1 MSRLRVCSV
10 PTGWGW
16 AASLM
21 VAVLFVAGCGEKGGP
36 QKYTVS
42 GKVTYG
48 GKPISSGDI
57 RFEPKA
63 GEINAETIAHTRI
76 RDGNYTAEVVGGP
89 QRIYVRDLTG
99 DIDMGD
105 PESPGGQPLFRMEF
119 RDEVDLPPADQVAG
133 TGSFEKDIEVPT
145 THQ

>member
-1 MSRLRVCSV
+1 MSRYRVWSV
-10 PTGWGW
+10 PTGWRW
-16 AASLM
+16 ATLLM
-21 VAVLFVAGCGEKGGP
+21 VAVFFIAGCGGGGGP

-76 RDGNYTAEVVGGP
+76 RDGNYTTEVVGGP
-89 QRIYVRDLTG
+89 HRFYVRDLTG
-99 DIDMGD
+99 DIDMGES
-105 PESPGGQPLFRMEF
+105 ESPGGKPLFRMEY
-119 RDEVDLPPADQVAG
+119 RDEVDLPPIDQVAG